1 MDAVIV
7 LSDFRKDGW
16 QMSKSMVN
24 LSLDH
29 ILAAGKS
36 ISMKI
41 ESVGICV
48 SSMVL
53 NMNSLQIYFILLIF
67 SKTFG

>member
-36 ISMKI
+36 ISD
-41 ESVGICV
+41 E
-48 SSMVL
+48 
-53 NMNSLQIYFILLIF
+53 Y
-67 SKTFG
+67 

>member
-36 ISMKI
+36 ISDEYLNRK
-41 ESVGICV
+41 ICV
-48 SSMVL
+48 FKMVSCIVKF
-53 NMNSLQIYFILLIF
+53 NMNSLERERERE
-67 SKTFG
+67 

>member
-1 MDAVIV
+1 MDDVIV

-36 ISMKI
+36 ISI
-41 ESVGICV
+41 ENINQKFV
-48 SSMVL
+48 SLDWFHVMS
-53 NMNSLQIYFILLIF
+53 NSNVN
-67 SKTFG
+67 